1 MDYDQQK
8 LADALAKMKPE
19 ERVKHLE
26 EVSAKVKKE
35 MQETELFLKQS
46 QELLEKN
53 RKELMKH
60 ALSDDQK
67 RLRELEERKKKE
79 EREEQREGLGR
90 LLEQEEKE
98 KSLDAAV
105 RREKLP
111 ANHPI
116 VGLYNQLQ
124 QVMYSYQDTT
134 EVDYA
139 RAIVLEGIR
148 REVVEL
154 LSQYKEVPEEMK
166 EIATVTY
173 RLTKDL
179 LGEDAAKRKYM
190 P

>member
-1 MDYDQQK
+1 
-8 LADALAKMKPE
+8 
-19 ERVKHLE
+19 
-26 EVSAKVKKE
+26 

-53 RKELMKH
+53 RKDLMKQ
-60 ALSDDQK
+60 AFSDDQK
-67 RLRELEERKKKE
+67 RLRDLEERKKKE
-79 EREEQREGLGR
+79 EREEQQEGLGR
-90 LLEQEEKE
+90 LLVQEEKE
-98 KSLDAAV
+98 KSLEAAV
-105 RREKLP
+105 RQERLP

-124 QVMYSYQDTT
+124 QVMYSYRDTT

-148 REVVEL
+148 RDVVEL

-166 EIATVTY
+166 EIATATY
-173 RLTKDL
+173 RITKDL
-179 LGEDAAKRKYM
+179 LGEDAVKRRYM